1 MFVPSKCLLLSSG
14 QVLGLSNRKGRVWGL
29 FTPFLQASE
38 CWAVCPTLQAF
49 FESLAQGGFFLLSS
63 TLFTLVQCK
72 YLSIKKYTAY
82 WSHKPT
88 ICLGRANTP
97 VRSRIQAGSLL
108 LRLSGKGNW
117 RWGRAV
123 GPCHGAL
130 LCLSCPMLRLP
141 DKMSVR
147 VCVCH
152 HP

>member
-1 MFVPSKCLLLSSG
+1 MFVPSKCLLLSARTGFRSKQQEG
-14 QVLGLSNRKGRVWGL
+14 QGLGLVHSLPSGL
-29 FTPFLQASE
+29 WMLS
-38 CWAVCPTLQAF
+38 CPTLQAF
-49 FESLAQGGFFLLSS
+49 FESLAQGGFFFLLSS

-108 LRLSGKGNW
+108 LPLSGKGNW
-117 RWGRAV
+117 RWGRAM
-123 GPCHGAL
+123 GPCRGAL
-130 LCLSCPMLRLP
+130 LCLSCPMLRMP
-141 DKMSVR
+141 DKMFAR